1 MTEPVYRFFVVDDD
15 RVAVAATTRVLR
27 GAGHHVDS
35 ATDSQ
40 GVVDRI
46 AAAMPDCVLLDLMM
60 PGLDGYAVC
69 REIRGRPELSA
80 TKVIILT
87 SKSYD
92 FDRRQSRES
101 GAAGFLTKP
110 APPEVLIREV
120 TRIIRDT
127 VALTYWG
134 VRGTLPV
141 PGPRSVRFGGNTSCV
156 TLSFPSGALFIFD
169 AGTGIK
175 VLSDSLMARGA
186 PRLKAHIFIS
196 HPHWDHINA
205 FPFFAPLYIPGN
217 EIAVLGAAHGD
228 ISMRQLI
235 SAQMDSIY
243 FPVTMREFGA
253 HVYFRNLEEEAIEVE
268 GVRVRTKLLNHPGK
282 CLGYRVDYNGRSM
295 CYVTDNELFPS
306 GHSGYNPHYR
316 DELRAFVSG
325 ADVLISDACYSD
337 AEYPRK
343 QGWGHSSVGELVDFA
358 DTAGVRSL
366 HLFHHD
372 PDQTDEDIDAKLRFA
387 AERLRERKSTTAVV
401 APREGDVV
409 SL

>member
-1 MTEPVYRFFVVDDD
+1 MVPELGPERLLAFAAAALTIAEGGTMANDRIQPVNEALLDERLALLEKARAWSARLVSKLESHVRGAPDEALFRINPFTFARERNTSEAEVIDLFLHATAQGLFGMDWLLICPGCSTVVESFRSLKSVHNHYYCSFCQAHHEAALDEYI
-15 RVAVAATTRVLR
+15 AVAFTV
-27 GAGHHVDS
+27 S
-35 ATDSQ
+35 
-40 GVVDRI
+40 
-46 AAAMPDCVLLDLMM
+46 P
-60 PGLDGYAVC
+60 
-69 REIRGRPELSA
+69 EIRDIAFHHPEQLS
-80 TKVIILT
+80 
-87 SKSYD
+87 
-92 FDRRQSRES
+92 
-101 GAAGFLTKP
+101 
-110 APPEVLIREV
+110 
-120 TRIIRDT
+120 
-127 VALTYWG
+127 
-134 VRGTLPV
+134 
-141 PGPRSVRFGGNTSCV
+141 
-156 TLSFPSGALFIFD
+156 
-169 AGTGIK
+169 
-175 VLSDSLMARGA
+175 ARGA

-253 HVYFRNLEEEAIEVE
+253 HVYFRNLEEGAIEVE

-316 DELRAFVSG
+316 DELRAFVAG

-343 QGWGHSSVGELVDFA
+343 QGWGHSSVGELVDFT
-358 DTAGVRSL
+358 DIAGVKSL

-387 AERLRERKSTTAVV
+387 AERLRERKSKTAIV

-409 SL
+409 PL